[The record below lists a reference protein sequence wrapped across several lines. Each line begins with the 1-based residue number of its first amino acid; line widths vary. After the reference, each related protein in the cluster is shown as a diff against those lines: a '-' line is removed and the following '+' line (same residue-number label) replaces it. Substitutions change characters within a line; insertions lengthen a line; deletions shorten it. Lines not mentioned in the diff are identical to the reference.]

1 MDDSIKTRLFSILE
15 KVSEQ
20 VTNLEMQ
27 DAYGDLIKQMK
38 IISQSESNTD
48 VFRMLNIIR
57 IEYESLQTLY
67 RYEQG
72 GKCP

>member
-15 KVSEQ
+15 KASEQ
-20 VTNLEMQ
+20 VTNLEIQ

-57 IEYESLQTLY
+57 IEYESSQTLY

-72 GKCP
+72 KKCP

>member
-72 GKCP
+72 EKCP

>member
-38 IISQSESNTD
+38 ITSQSESNTD

-72 GKCP
+72 KKCP

>member
-38 IISQSESNTD
+38 IISQSEGNAD

-67 RYEQG
+67 RYGQG
-72 GKCP
+72 KKCP

>member
-72 GKCP
+72 KKCP